1 MSEIDNITRQMKNF
15 NKGPLMKKYLICLI
29 TFFLVSCASCPRP
42 ETAVLRN
49 QLKEHTLIV
58 YKDGKTTFY
67 DERGLQPLLIRLN
80 DDTFKNAFVADR
92 IVGKASALLHVYGG
106 VKEVYT
112 PVIAK
117 QAAAVY
123 EKHGIKYSADK
134 VVENIRNRT
143 NTGLCPMEMKV
154 QNIDDPAEAYRIF
167 SRQ

>member
-1 MSEIDNITRQMKNF
+1 
-15 NKGPLMKKYLICLI
+15 MKKYFLFLTALFLI
-29 TFFLVSCASCPRP
+29 SCAVCPRP
-42 ETAVLRN
+42 DNAALRS

-58 YKDGKTTFY
+58 YKNGQTTFY

-80 DDTFKNAFVADR
+80 DGAFKDAFVADR

-117 QAAAVY
+117 QAVAVY
-123 EKHGIKYSADK
+123 EKYGIKYSADK

-143 NTGLCPMEMKV
+143 NTGLCPMEQKV

-167 SRQ
+167 SRRQ